1 MLKKSYI
8 PILFSIILFSCSTT
22 PVQYASLEDAIEV
35 PQGADAVPLAFQAIV
50 VKLRR
55 LEEIGETQ
63 GGWLCVPQGKLKWQ
77 GGRVN
82 ITTEDLTEVFRD
94 ELTKANYP
102 IVGNPNALFDD
113 PELSKAELY
122 VAGMIKKY
130 ELNICY
136 PNIGFGDISYAKGGA
151 FIEVEWQIYN
161 VLDRSVVY
169 TTTTKGSFELAD
181 AEEDGLFNITSTAF
195 AYATQNLLADKG
207 FHDLVVRP
215 KDFAEVQNFK
225 LIEIGELANISKSF
239 SDNSDRL
246 NSAIVTVRTSIG
258 HGSGV
263 FVGNKGYLVTN
274 QHVVGDGKFVRI
286 ILSTGREITGEVLR
300 IDKARDL
307 ALITTGEKR
316 IGLPF
321 SKRIPNVGEEV
332 FAIGSP
338 LSSENS
344 MTISKGIVSAFRTI
358 DRGFEVIQS
367 DVMVQPGSSGGPLV
381 DQNGNILGITVSGAV
396 MGGRSVGLNYFI
408 PFYDVPKYLGLA
420 GMGSLAGKRA
430 ETNLQLEN
438 EKETQIAPKASE
450 VAPQSSNNNIE
461 KLKELK
467 NLFDQGLISKDV
479 YEQKQIELISG

>member
-1 MLKKSYI
+1 MLRTTYI
-8 PILFSIILFSCSTT
+8 SILFSIFLFSCSTT
-22 PVQYASLEDAIEV
+22 PVRYAVLEDAIEV

-55 LEEIGETQ
+55 LEEIGEIQ

-82 ITTEDLTEVFRD
+82 ITTEDLTEIFRD
-94 ELTKANYP
+94 ELAKANYP

-122 VAGMIKKY
+122 IAGMIKKY

-136 PNIGFGDISYAKGGA
+136 PNAGFGNFSTGKGGA

-169 TTTTKGSFELAD
+169 TTTTKGSFELES
-181 AEEDGLFNITSTAF
+181 AEEDALFNITSTAF
-195 AYATQNLLADKG
+195 AYATQNLLADHG
-207 FHDLVVRP
+207 FHTLVVRP

-225 LIEIGELANISKSF
+225 LIKIGELANINKPF
-239 SDNSDRL
+239 SENSDRL

-263 FVGNKGYLVTN
+263 FIGNKGYLVTN
-274 QHVVGDGKFVRI
+274 QHVVGEGKFVRI

-300 IDKARDL
+300 VDKARDL
-307 ALITTGEKR
+307 ALITTGENR
-316 IGLPF
+316 VGLPF
-321 SKRIPNVGEEV
+321 SKKIPNVGEEV

-344 MTISKGIVSAFRTI
+344 MTISKGIVSAFRTM

-367 DVMVQPGSSGGPLV
+367 DVMVQPGSSGGPLI
-381 DQNGNILGITVSGAV
+381 DANGNIVGITVSGAI
-396 MGGRSVGLNYFI
+396 MGGRSLGLNYFI
-408 PFYDVPKYLGLA
+408 PFYDIPKYLGLA
-420 GMGSLAGKRA
+420 GTGSQVGRNKATTLNKTLIKKTSTPKIRKDSIDSP
-430 ETNLQLEN
+430 NSNIIKLE
-438 EKETQIAPKASE
+438 
-450 VAPQSSNNNIE
+450 
-461 KLKELK
+461 ELK
-467 NLFDQGLISKDV
+467 KLFDQGLISKEI
-479 YEQKQIELISG
+479 YEQKQIEILSN